1 MIYHDIIME
10 IMMMVV
16 MEILLA
22 LLPQWQSCVRVQ
34 RHQWPQPLRQQRPHP
49 ERCWWRIRCCSCGS
63 ERLVPDLPGD
73 SGQTEIGVRVRSA
86 KCCRYVRLKFG
97 DSPQSS
103 AANLWNRTW
112 FSGNCLLTSVQG
124 GMKKSWHSKFLSPSS
139 PLQVLLGL
147 ILPEHVQHQ
156 HLAQRPRCR
165 GRRQQRQ
172 RQGDSWISPRFSII
186 VTLSPTDWFMMF
198 LGKCWNPGT
207 SGTGVESQIYRRVS
221 RKITGKPEF

>member
-1 MIYHDIIME
+1 ME

-34 RHQWPQPLRQQRPHP
+34 RHQWRRPLRQQRPHP

-63 ERLVPDLPGD
+63 ERLVPGLPGD

-103 AANLWNRTW
+103 AANLWNRKW

-124 GMKKSWHSKFLSPSS
+124 GMKKILTFQISQPFKSTTSS
-139 PLQVLLGL
+139 PWTH
-147 ILPEHVQHQ
+147 P
-156 HLAQRPRCR
+156 AWARA
-165 GRRQQRQ
+165 
-172 RQGDSWISPRFSII
+172 
-186 VTLSPTDWFMMF
+186 TPT
-198 LGKCWNPGT
+198 PGT
-207 SGTGVESQIYRRVS
+207 KASLQR
-221 RKITGKPEF
+221 